1 MTRAGGSGG
10 LRARITYGRS
20 LSAEV
25 TLAEAR
31 EMLASAKRFER
42 SKSSVYWLPFD
53 PVTAKR
59 ILRERR
65 DPDRLRRVVW
75 HSGLVRTLA
84 EDPEGLALLAA
95 AGRQAEADGIAEVA
109 GRLDETLCRIAREV
123 KCGGKNKRG
132 DKGDKDVK
140 PSPGFAALLAAAEV
154 RVAALAA
161 RVSKEGRET
170 RLVVISVDEEGVER
184 IRKVLPIDVGE
195 AVELLQERIEQGESI
210 GELPREELLRRWS
223 TDPRPVV
230 RVACVSL
237 LRLDAGEAGE
247 VSTDARVAEEL
258 FTDSA
263 SVVRTALLRRG
274 FVPELLRPEWVEQL
288 ATKGTSDERLAA
300 MDLVFSRTELAVRIR
315 DFMSCEDLGT
325 CVAYAARVRATICAA
340 GRIRRMTKRLAW
352 ARVVAEDPE
361 ALLLRLGIGSEAPPG
376 TLDDIVRKHEPW
388 KVVRR
393 RLFRRDALAALR
405 LARAGVPWLDMEGVE
420 GIAPYDASV
429 YFGGL
434 MPGA

>member
-1 MTRAGGSGG
+1 MTKAGSSGG

-31 EMLASAKRFER
+31 EMLASAMR
-42 SKSSVYWLPFD
+42 SKSSVYWLPID

-59 ILRERR
+59 IFCERR
-65 DPDRLRRVVW
+65 DPDRLRRVVL
-75 HSGLVRTLA
+75 HSGLVRALA
-84 EDPEGLALLAA
+84 EDPEGLGLLAA

-123 KCGGKNKRG
+123 RCGERG
-132 DKGDKDVK
+132 EKGVK
-140 PSPGFAALLAAAEV
+140 LSPGFAKLLTGAEV
-154 RVAALAA
+154 RAAALTAL
-161 RVSKEGRET
+161 VSKEGRET
-170 RLVVISVDEEGVER
+170 RLVVISEDADGTER
-184 IRKVLPIDVGE
+184 VRKVLPIDAGE
-195 AVELLQERIEQGESI
+195 AVGLLQERIEHGESI
-210 GELPREELLRRWS
+210 GELLREELLQLWA

-230 RVACVSL
+230 RVACVGL
-237 LRLDAGEAGE
+237 LRLDAGEAGQAGE
-247 VSTDARVAEEL
+247 ASSDAGIAARL
-258 FTDSA
+258 FSDAA
-263 SVVRTALLRRG
+263 SEVRTALLRRG
-274 FVPELLRPEWVEQL
+274 FEPEVLPPEWVEQL

-300 MDLVFSRTELAVRIR
+300 MDLVFSRPELAVRIR
-315 DFMSCEDLGT
+315 DFMTCEDCFT
-325 CVAYAARVRATICAA
+325 STAFASRVRATICAA
-340 GRIRRMTKRLAW
+340 GRIRRMTRRIAW
-352 ARVVAEDPE
+352 ARVVEEDPE
-361 ALLLRLGIGSEAPPG
+361 ALLLRLGIGPEDPPG

-393 RLFRRDALAALR
+393 RLFRRDALAALH
-405 LARAGVPWLDMEGVE
+405 LAWAGVPWLDMEGVE